1 MGRAGW
7 GRGTRVGATFYT
19 NLNSFVQLTPNT
31 DESDPCFNDV
41 FYLVSTLEVRQLGL
55 DYFGKFLNDLGDRF
69 LGTKFEDLS

>member
-1 MGRAGW
+1 MILRRRLGRAGW

-41 FYLVSTLEVRQLGL
+41 FYLVSTLEESLAL
-55 DYFGKFLNDLGDRF
+55 IILESF
-69 LGTKFEDLS
+69 